1 MPLHPIHPVVER
13 LHGFANEMRLAS
25 PTLSDTE
32 SHIAPFSVKAKD
44 WGIFI
49 CSIFDEWVK
58 EDVGNYYIQLFD
70 STLTNWIGEQ
80 PGVCSLASTC
90 GHAGIMEFN
99 GDVFS
104 CDHFVFPEHRL
115 GNLNQQS
122 LTEMMYCE
130 KQWNFGNNKQSYLP
144 LQCKTCDYYFACH
157 GECPKNRF
165 LHTAKGEYGLNY
177 LCAGYKGFF

>member
-1 MPLHPIHPVVER
+1 MCLTF
-13 LHGFANEMRLAS
+13 GGQF
-25 PTLSDTE
+25 
-32 SHIAPFSVKAKD
+32 KAKD

-49 CSIFDEWVK
+49 CTIFDEWVK

-90 GHAGIMEFN
+90 GHAGIIEFN

-157 GECPKNRF
+157 GERPKNRF